1 MVAGSTSPRLDLYRT
16 ITQTVIDQIEAGA
29 GAYRMP
35 WHHDGSPMSRPR
47 NAVVCNLYR
56 GINVL
61 ALWIAARVA
70 GYPTGLWATYRQW
83 QLKGAQVRSGEQG
96 TLVVFWKK
104 LDQAGEPLVEDDDD
118 RTAAPRRFVARGFW
132 VFNAAQVDGFSP
144 VVLPVLPESERI
156 ARAEEF
162 WSRLGIDTRYGGDE
176 AYYAPAEDR
185 VQMPPFECFR
195 DAGSFYATLLHEGAH
210 ATGAPHRLG
219 RDLSGRFGSEAY
231 AMEEMIADWAS
242 CMGCM
247 TLDLTPEPRRDHAQ
261 YIASWLKALRGDSR
275 AVFTAA
281 SKAQQIVDWMW
292 GRQVAE
298 AATPDASNA
307 GKPSASAQV

>member
-1 MVAGSTSPRLDLYRT
+1 
-16 ITQTVIDQIEAGA
+16 
-29 GAYRMP
+29 
-35 WHHDGSPMSRPR
+35 
-47 NAVVCNLYR
+47 
-56 GINVL
+56 
-61 ALWIAARVA
+61 
-70 GYPTGLWATYRQW
+70 
-83 QLKGAQVRSGEQG
+83 
-96 TLVVFWKK
+96 
-104 LDQAGEPLVEDDDD
+104 
-118 RTAAPRRFVARGFW
+118 
-132 VFNAAQVDGFSP
+132 
-144 VVLPVLPESERI
+144 
-156 ARAEEF
+156 
-162 WSRLGIDTRYGGDE
+162 
-176 AYYAPAEDR
+176 
-185 VQMPPFECFR
+185 MPPFERFR

-210 ATGAPHRLG
+210 ASGAPHRLG

-261 YIASWLKALRGDSR
+261 YIASWLKALRGDPR

-298 AATPDASNA
+298 PATSAASNA